1 MGEAGKGL
9 GTLHEIERTIAQVI
23 ETGYGYD
30 EETGEVLFDSSE
42 LDELKLARRDKIVA
56 CGAYIKSRKA
66 FINAMRA
73 EEKAMRARREVAE
86 RALERLET
94 YVLSHIDDGET
105 VEGVEAEVGTRRS
118 TRVIVDDPDAVPE
131 GYVRTTVTTS
141 PDKKEIGMALRAGAN
156 VPGCHLE
163 TTRNLSVR

>member
-42 LDELKLARRDKIVA
+42 LDDLKLARRDKIVA
-56 CGAYIKSRKA
+56 CGAYVKSRRA
-66 FINAMRA
+66 FIEAMRA
-73 EEKAMRARREVAE
+73 EERAMRARREVAE

-94 YVLSHIDDGET
+94 YVLSHLDDGET

-118 TRVIVDDPDAVPE
+118 TRVVIDDEDAIPD
-131 GYVRTTVTTS
+131 GYMRTTVTTA
-141 PDKKEIGMALRAGAN
+141 PNKAEIRASLRRGEK
-156 VPGCHLE
+156 VPGCHME